1 MCAGK
6 SSKTRLLPGDW
17 IVMLCGL
24 VCVVLAFKA
33 FWNNEDAGRLV
44 IRQDGK
50 IFASYTLNQ
59 DRTLNI
65 HGPMGDSIVQIA
77 HGKARFSR
85 SPCTNQYC
93 VHQGW
98 LNKVGE
104 AAICLPNRISLEL
117 MGKQKPYDSLN
128 Y

>member
-1 MCAGK
+1 
-6 SSKTRLLPGDW
+6 
-17 IVMLCGL
+17 MLCGL
-24 VCVVLAFKA
+24 ICVVLAFKA

-117 MGKQKPYDSLN
+117 IGKQKPYDSLN